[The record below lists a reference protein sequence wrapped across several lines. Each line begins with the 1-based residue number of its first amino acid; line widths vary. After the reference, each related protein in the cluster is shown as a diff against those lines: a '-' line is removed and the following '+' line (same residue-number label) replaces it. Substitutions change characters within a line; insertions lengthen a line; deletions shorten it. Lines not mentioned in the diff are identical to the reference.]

1 MFSGIP
7 KAHWLKHG
15 DACRPG
21 ASQSARPPARAFQRT
36 QSPMQ
41 KRRWRGEAPAD
52 GSGRSGE
59 KRIDG
64 LHVETA
70 HTRRAVQVAKR
81 ICSETKK
88 PRKASAI
95 PNTASSVIYAR
106 ECGTATGT
114 ISQGVLQGALFGRPR
129 FVAVFR
135 GVGIRGNGIHF
146 RFLVRFRGL
155 PVKRRN
161 FKTPL
166 FTNQLMRHKR
176 SPMRGAWL
184 PPPKRCTA
192 GSSAPRMPGKSRGA
206 GIPRSQTADQ
216 IVVLIL
222 PSIKRS

>member
-1 MFSGIP
+1 M
-7 KAHWLKHG
+7 AMRADL
-15 DACRPG
+15 
-21 ASQSARPPARAFQRT
+21 ARANAHLPVHTFRHAHSSAHDRPCKNAAGAARRQRT
-36 QSPMQ
+36 GQ
-41 KRRWRGEAPAD
+41 AD
-52 GSGRSGE
+52 QGK
-59 KRIDG
+59 KRIGG

-88 PRKASAI
+88 PKIRVRAV
-95 PNTASSVIYAR
+95 PNTTSSVIYAR

-114 ISQGVLQGALFGRPR
+114 NSLRLLQGALFGRPR

-146 RFLVRFRGL
+146 RFLVHFRGL